1 MDKHNFQQRRIG
13 IAEGLVCV
21 AGLLA
26 SACVEPREA
35 REGRVSEAVYLNKSD
50 LTMAPEG
57 RDDLWLMQ
65 STVVRTSSPNVL
77 GDYAFPGFQSG
88 LTLVSFKFSEDALQ
102 VVAAQTLQA
111 DDPDNPNDDHETLAD
126 RVMMEFPGEHVD
138 VKFLETLNGERTNRI
153 EENRERAWSDRSE
166 FRVDFEDVTLDPI
179 TTATWF
185 YGEYLANCAK
195 PVSTNLVP
203 GSYEFDEKDE
213 HLSFEIEVNYAVTV
227 EGGCYDLVSL
237 ATGTGTT
244 TIHYRMS
251 FLRRSKK
258 AIEAFTPQEIKEKD
272 EVNKRFGAFQ
282 FMSIYRD
289 PESGLLDARSLLQR
303 WDPNR
308 PSDDPVVFYFH
319 KGFPERFKAMFEE
332 IADQTNQVMED
343 AGASLRFA
351 FREWNFGG
359 IERHLGDIR
368 YSFVVWHQDIDTT
381 RGLLGY
387 GPSAADPR
395 TGELLNAN
403 LNLYNVGMDYYRFLI
418 EDFLELHGAERPE
431 SCQPGTKAIP
441 RGDDGMLNPT
451 KRFSSALF
459 QEMRRVM
466 EVGNAPATHDPADV
480 FIPAPVRQADEDG
493 DGISDFIDDYVRTL
507 GEYRYVEPG
516 NNPYVFRDTKLPI
529 RDFQQRLKVE
539 REFKD
544 AMHSIQMNESP
555 FGPVNMSGRAG
566 IEAMSQFAEN
576 FRKWRKNHDLLE
588 ADKELLLARHNI
600 HVFNEVDAI
609 SAIANGARKCK
620 DDGTWET
627 DDEYRERTIE
637 DLVFHTAIHE
647 FGHNLSLRHNFY
659 GSVDAVHTEK
669 GALSSSVMDYV
680 AAWEENGSK
689 RAWGPYDRA
698 ALRWIYGDDDVRAN
712 EMKEKYLYCTDEHRS
727 RSPLCTAHDLG
738 VTPSQIVLNAI
749 ERYDWM
755 YDFRNR
761 RAYRRFWDTS
771 AYDDQVFSATFSLLR
786 MWYLGIFDWYGG
798 GVQDTLKQLDQ
809 LDSKRKVL
817 SDPEYDAIS
826 RDFYADIGA
835 AIDLTTAFYSAVIN
849 QTATTRNYQTE
860 FDPFFGDV
868 LRLGI
873 INDKLYATSAFMD
886 LQEVYNYSPNVQTYV
901 ALYDTSFD
909 NQNLALNQR
918 VLDDM
923 LGANY
928 DTFPWFR
935 YYALNLFSSAT
946 NSNLVSDVS
955 LRDRVAIRRYQNV
968 EDLELEFGKG
978 IRQQIL
984 REDNPAQLFVHD
996 GEQYI
1001 YTYLEDRGWH
1011 LVSNLS
1017 RSPVSYQFMREYNE
1031 DLNAGRTGDL
1041 DNYGLKTLLAYY
1053 ELYNNFVGF

>member
-1 MDKHNFQQRRIG
+1 MDKQQFEFSFALMFVV
-13 IAEGLVCV
+13 IAGVF
-21 AGLLA
+21 A
-26 SACVEPREA
+26 SACVEPREP

-50 LTMAPEG
+50 LTLAPEG

-65 STVVRTSSPNVL
+65 TTVVRTSAPNVL

-88 LTLVSFKFSEDALQ
+88 LTLVNFKFSEDALQ
-102 VVAAQTLQA
+102 VIAAQTLQA
-111 DDPDNPNDDHETLAD
+111 DDPDNPNDDHTTFAD
-126 RVMMEFPGEHVD
+126 RVMLEFPGEHVD

-153 EENRERAWSDRSE
+153 EENRERGWNDRTD

-179 TTATWF
+179 TTTAWF
-185 YGEYLANCAK
+185 YGEYLAECAK

-203 GSYEFDEKDE
+203 GSYAYDESDQ

-251 FLRRSKK
+251 FLRRDKE
-258 AIEAFTPQEIKEKD
+258 ALEAFEPQVIEEKE

-282 FMSIYRD
+282 LMSIYRD
-289 PESGLLDARSLLQR
+289 PDSGLLDAHALLQR
-303 WDPNR
+303 WNPNR

-319 KGFPERFKAMFEE
+319 QGFPERFKPMFAE
-332 IADQTNQVMED
+332 IEDQTNQVMED
-343 AGASLRFA
+343 AGATLRFA
-351 FREWNFGG
+351 FREWNAGG

-403 LNLYNVGMDYYRFLI
+403 LNLYNVGLDYYRFLI
-418 EDFLELHGAERPE
+418 EDFLELHGAPMRNE
-431 SCQPGTKAIP
+431 SCEPGTKAIP
-441 RGDDGMLNPT
+441 EGEDGMLSPT

-466 EVGNAPATHDPADV
+466 EVSNTAESHDPTDV
-480 FIPAPVRQADEDG
+480 FIPAPIRVADEDG
-493 DGISDFIDDYVRTL
+493 DGVGDFVGDYVRTL
-507 GEYRYVEPG
+507 GEYRYVDPG
-516 NNPYVFRDTKLPI
+516 QNPYVYRDTNLPLK
-529 RDFQQRLKVE
+529 DFHERLAVE
-539 REFKD
+539 REFQD

-555 FGPVNMSGRAG
+555 FGPVKMSGRAG
-566 IEAMSQFAEN
+566 IEAMNQFSEN
-576 FRKWRKNHDLLE
+576 FRKWRKNHELLE
-588 ADKELLLARHNI
+588 ADREQLLARHNI
-600 HVFNEVDAI
+600 HVFNELDAI
-609 SAIANGARKCK
+609 SAIANGARTCK
-620 DDGTWET
+620 DDGSWET
-627 DDEYRERTIE
+627 DTEYRERTIE

-647 FGHNLSLRHNFY
+647 LGHNLSLRHNFY
-659 GSVDAVHTEK
+659 GSVDAVHMEK

-680 AAWEENGSK
+680 AAWEENGTP

-698 ALRWIYGDDDVRAN
+698 ALRWIYGNDEAREAA
-712 EMKEKYLYCTDEHRS
+712 MSEKYLYCTDEHRM

-749 ERYDWM
+749 ERYDWL

-761 RAYRRFWDTS
+761 RAFRRFWDTS
-771 AYDDQVFSATFSLLR
+771 AYDNQVYDATFSLLR

-798 GVQDTLKQLDQ
+798 GVQDTLKQIDQ
-809 LDSKRKVL
+809 LNDRKVL

-826 RDFYADIGA
+826 RDFYADIGS
-835 AIDLTTAFYSAVIN
+835 AIDLTTAFYDAVIN

-886 LQEVYNYSPNVQTYV
+886 LQEVYNYSPNVETYV

-909 NQNLALNQR
+909 GSNLALNQR

-935 YYALNLFSSAT
+935 YYALNLFSAAT
-946 NSNLVSDVS
+946 NSNLVSDLS
-955 LRDRVAIRRYQNV
+955 LRDRVAIRRYENL
-968 EDLELEFGKG
+968 EEFELEFGPG
-978 IRQQIL
+978 IRSQIV
-984 REDNPAQLFVHD
+984 REDNPAQLFVHE

-1001 YTYLEDRGWH
+1001 YTYLEDRAWH
-1011 LVSNLS
+1011 LVTSAS

-1031 DLNAGRTGDL
+1031 DLNAGRTGNL

>member
-1 MDKHNFQQRRIG
+1 MSPVG
-13 IAEGLVCV
+13 VLALA
-21 AGLLA
+21 AGVLTI
-26 SACVEPREA
+26 SCVEPREP
-35 REGRVSEAVYLNKSD
+35 REGRVSEAVYLDKNQLATPPKD
-50 LTMAPEG
+50 V
-57 RDDLWLMQ
+57 DDLWLMQ
-65 STVVRTSSPNVL
+65 TTVVRTSSPNVL
-77 GDYAFPGFQSG
+77 GDYAWPGFQSG
-88 LTLVSFKFSEDALQ
+88 LSLVNFKFSEDALQ
-102 VVAAQTLQA
+102 VIASQTLQA
-111 DDPDNPNDDHETLAD
+111 DDPSNPNDDHSTFAD
-126 RVMMEFPGEHVD
+126 RVMLEFPGEHVD

-153 EENRERAWSDRSE
+153 EENRERPWDERAE
-166 FRVDFEDVTLDPI
+166 FRVDFEDATLDPI

-185 YGEYLANCAK
+185 YGEYVANCAK

-203 GSYEFDEKDE
+203 GSYAFDEADQ

-251 FLRRSKK
+251 FMRREKD
-258 AIEAFTPQEIKEKD
+258 AIEAFEPQVIEEKD

-282 FMSIYRD
+282 LLSVYRD
-289 PESGLLDARSLLQR
+289 PESGLLDAHALLQR
-303 WDPNR
+303 WNPER

-319 KGFPERFKAMFEE
+319 QGFPERFKPLFQE
-332 IADQTNQVMED
+332 IAEQTNQVLQD
-343 AGASLRFA
+343 TGATLRFA
-351 FREWNFGG
+351 FREWNVDG

-418 EDFLELHGAERPE
+418 EDFLELHGATRAE
-431 SCQPGTKAIP
+431 SCEPGRTAIP
-441 RGDDGMLNPT
+441 ENESGMLAPT
-451 KRFSSALF
+451 KRFTSALF

-466 EVGNAPATHDPADV
+466 EVKDSPASHDPADT
-480 FIPAPVRQADEDG
+480 FIPAPIRAADTDG
-493 DGISDFIDDYVRTL
+493 DGVGDFIGDYVRTL

-516 NNPYVFRDTKLPI
+516 NNPYVYRNTELPV
-529 RDFQQRLKVE
+529 REFHERLQVE
-539 REFKD
+539 REFQD

-555 FGPVNMSGRAG
+555 FGPVKMSGRAG
-566 IEAMSQFAEN
+566 IEAMNEFAEK
-576 FRKWRKNHDLLE
+576 FRAWRKNHELLE
-588 ADKELLLARHNI
+588 ADREQLLARHNI
-600 HVFNEVDAI
+600 HVFNELDAI
-609 SAIANGARKCK
+609 SAIAAGARKCK
-620 DDGTWET
+620 ADGSWESDT
-627 DDEYRERTIE
+627 EYRERTIE

-659 GSVDAVHTEK
+659 GSVDAVHMEK
-669 GALSSSVMDYV
+669 GALSSTVMDYV
-680 AAWEENGSK
+680 AAWEESGSP
-689 RAWGPYDRA
+689 RTWGPYDRA
-698 ALRWIYGDDDVRAN
+698 ALRWIYGDEAQRDAA
-712 EMKEKYLYCTDEHRS
+712 MKEKYLYCTDEHRM

-761 RAYRRFWDTS
+761 RAFRRFWDTS
-771 AYDDQVFSATFSLLR
+771 AYDSQVYSSTFSLLR

-798 GVQDTLKQLDQ
+798 GVQDTLKQIDTLDPN
-809 LDSKRKVL
+809 RKVL
-817 SDPEYDAIS
+817 SDPEYAAIS
-826 RDFYADIGA
+826 RDFYSDIGA
-835 AIDLTTAFYSAVIN
+835 AIDLTTAFYDAVIN

-886 LQEVYNYSPNVQTYV
+886 LQEVYNYSPNVETYV
-901 ALYDTSFD
+901 AMYDTSFD
-909 NQNLALNQR
+909 DSNLALNQR

-955 LRDRVAIRRYQNV
+955 LRDRVAIRRYQNL
-968 EDLELEFGKG
+968 EELELEFGRG
-978 IRQQIL
+978 ILDQTL
-984 REDNPAQLFVHD
+984 REDNPAQLFVHN

-1011 LVSNLS
+1011 LVTNLS

-1031 DLNAGRTGDL
+1031 DLNAGRTGNL

-1053 ELYNNFVGF
+1053 EIYNNFVGF